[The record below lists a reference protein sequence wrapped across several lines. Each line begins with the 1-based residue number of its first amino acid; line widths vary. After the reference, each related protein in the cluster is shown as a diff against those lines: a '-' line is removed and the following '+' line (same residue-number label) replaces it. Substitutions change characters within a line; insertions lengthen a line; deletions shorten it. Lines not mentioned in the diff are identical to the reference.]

1 MDTGTSFVC
10 SSLEIAGTQHVVP
23 LMATADLLSDT
34 LPSDSQGLAAN
45 FGMRINVLPP
55 CF

>member
-10 SSLEIAGTQHVVP
+10 SSLEIAGTQDIVP
-23 LMATADLLSDT
+23 LMATTDLLSGT

-45 FGMRINVLPP
+45 FEMRINVLPL